1 MKWLNK
7 LERRYGRYAVKN
19 LMLYIIGL
27 NALIFVWVQID
38 PAAYHLLVLHPSL
51 VLRGE
56 LWRLVTFIFIPPTF
70 SPLWLIFTL
79 YFYYLV
85 GSGLEQAWGSF
96 KFNVYYLVGMIA
108 TILAAFITGHG
119 ATGVYLNLSLFFA
132 FATLYPDFQVLLF
145 FILPVKVK
153 YLAWLNAAFLG
164 YTLLFSPW
172 PSKVAA
178 LASVLNY
185 FIFFGEDIFRQAKLK
200 NQVWRNRR
208 RFFAEVNKARRNRK

>member
-1 MKWLNK
+1 NK
-7 LERRYGRYAVKN
+7 LERRYGRYAIKN

-27 NALIFVWVQID
+27 NALIFFWVQVN
-38 PAAYHLLVLHPSL
+38 PAALNTLILHPSL

-56 LWRLVTFIFIPPTF
+56 VWRLVTFIFIPPTF

-119 ATGVYLNLSLFFA
+119 TTGVYL
-132 FATLYPDFQVLLF
+132 
-145 FILPVKVK
+145 
-153 YLAWLNAAFLG
+153 
-164 YTLLFSPW
+164 
-172 PSKVAA
+172 
-178 LASVLNY
+178 
-185 FIFFGEDIFRQAKLK
+185 
-200 NQVWRNRR
+200 
-208 RFFAEVNKARRNRK
+208 

>member
-1 MKWLNK
+1 MSGSRSTRPPITSWFCTLPW
-7 LERRYGRYAVKN
+7 
-19 LMLYIIGL
+19 
-27 NALIFVWVQID
+27 F
-38 PAAYHLLVLHPSL
+38 S
-51 VLRGE
+51 GE
-56 LWRLVTFIFIPPTF
+56 SCELVTFIFIPPTF

-172 PSKVAA
+172 PLKVAA

>member
-172 PSKVAA
+172 PLKVAA

-185 FIFFGEDIFRQAKLK
+185 FIFFGEDIFRQVKLK

>member
-7 LERRYGRYAVKN
+7 LERRYVRYAVKN

>member
-185 FIFFGEDIFRQAKLK
+185 FIFFGEDIFRQVKLK